1 MGREIEEEERSD
13 LTKWAVVSLYL
24 PARYRKSQSP
34 KNRAIENFC
43 DGGWKIETKNDRY
56 QEFSIIR
63 INTMRKE
70 IVK

>member
-1 MGREIEEEERSD
+1 MEEEERSD
-13 LTKWAVVSLYL
+13 LTKWAVVSLYP

-34 KNRAIENFC
+34 KNREIENFW
-43 DGGWKIETKNDRY
+43 DGGWKIETKNDKY
-56 QEFSIIR
+56 QQFSIIH